1 LGKQERESEFQSL
14 KWCGVMKLLA
24 KKDPSYT
31 EGHSQ
36 CGNDI
41 FVIGGSLWKIISWS
55 WICDW

>member
-1 LGKQERESEFQSL
+1 
-14 KWCGVMKLLA
+14 MKLLA

-55 WICDW
+55 WICNW